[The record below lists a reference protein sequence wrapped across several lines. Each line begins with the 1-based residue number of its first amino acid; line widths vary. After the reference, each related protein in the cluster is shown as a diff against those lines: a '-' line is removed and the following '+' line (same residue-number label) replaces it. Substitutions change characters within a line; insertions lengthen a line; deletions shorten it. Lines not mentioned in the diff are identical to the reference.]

1 MKVQLRRSQVVSL
14 SKILKS
20 MASKS
25 FDFKIAYAIAK
36 NKKVIQD
43 EVDAIEEASKAS
55 PEYEEYAKEHVALLR
70 KHAKKDDKGNPVVR
84 LADRFGNAIER
95 RVADEQVVE
104 VVDLI
109 EPVSFQKEF
118 EELRAK
124 YAQVLEV
131 YDEINRKKQTSMG
144 EVIELDL
151 HVLSLSAIPEHT
163 QISGEDMDAL
173 SLFLVDELPPK

>member
-1 MKVQLRRSQVVSL
+1 MKIQLKRSQVVSL
-14 SKILKS
+14 GKILKS
-20 MASKS
+20 MSSKS

-43 EVDAIEEASKAS
+43 EIDAIEEASRVS

-95 RVADEQVVE
+95 RVADEPVVE

-124 YAQVLEV
+124 YAQVLVV
-131 YDEINRKKQTSMG
+131 YEEMNIKKQASMN
-144 EVIELDL
+144 EVVELEI
-151 HVLSLSAIPEHT
+151 HALSAGTIPDNM

-173 SLFLVDELPPK
+173 LLFLVDELPPK